1 MAVPKKVLKLV
12 QARDSHCW
20 HCGVEEDLVPHHRI
34 NRGMGGSK
42 LLDTPDNL
50 MMVCARWN
58 GDMESNAELAAT
70 ARGWGHKLPVWE
82 SLEHPVF
89 DRTDFRW
96 YFLLPDG
103 GKVLSTWSDQP
114 F

>member
-1 MAVPKKVLKLV
+1 MAIPKKVLKLV
-12 QARDSHCW
+12 QGRDSHCW
-20 HCGVEEDLVPHHRI
+20 HCGVEDDLVPHHRK

-58 GDMESNAELAAT
+58 GLMESNAKDASAAT
-70 ARGWGHKLPVWE
+70 GWGHKVPAWGDTA
-82 SLEHPVF
+82 HPVF
-89 DRTDFRW
+89 DRLGGW
-96 YFLLPDG
+96 WFLLPDG
-103 GKVLSTWSDQP
+103 SRVLSEWSDQP

>member
-12 QARDSHCW
+12 KTRDQHCW
-20 HCGVEEDLVPHHRI
+20 HCGVEEDLVPHHRK

-50 MMVCARWN
+50 MMICSSWN
-58 GDMESNAELAAT
+58 GLMESDAGLAAS

-82 SLEHPVF
+82 RLEMPVF
-89 DRTDFRW
+89 DCTVFKW

>member
-1 MAVPKKVLKLV
+1 M
-12 QARDSHCW
+12 
-20 HCGVEEDLVPHHRI
+20 PHHRK

-50 MMVCARWN
+50 MMICSSWN
-58 GDMESNAELAAT
+58 GLMESDAGLAAS

-82 SLEHPVF
+82 RLEMPVF
-89 DRTDFRW
+89 DCTVFKW

>member
-12 QARDSHCW
+12 QERDSACW
-20 HCGVEEDLVPHHRI
+20 HCGREDDLVPHHRV

-50 MMVCARWN
+50 MMVCGIWN
-58 GDMESNAELAAT
+58 GLMESHAKDAEA

-82 SLEHPVF
+82 SLEVPVF
-89 DRTDFRW
+89 DRAEFKW

>member
-1 MAVPKKVLKLV
+1 MAVPKKILKLV
-12 QARDSHCW
+12 QARDPYCW
-20 HCGVEEDLVPHHRI
+20 HCGVEEDLVPHHRK

-50 MMVCARWN
+50 MMVCSLWN
-58 GDMESNAELAAT
+58 GLMESNAANAAS

-82 SLEHPVF
+82 TLELPVF
-89 DRTDFRW
+89 DCTVARW

-103 GKVLSTWSDQP
+103 GRVLSTWDDQP

>member
-12 QARDSHCW
+12 QARDSHCY
-20 HCGVEEDLVPHHRI
+20 HCGVEEDLVHHHRI

-50 MMVCARWN
+50 MMVCSLYN
-58 GDMESNAELAAT
+58 GQMESNWQVAAS
-70 ARGWGHKLPVWE
+70 ARGWNHKLPVWE
-82 SLEHPVF
+82 SLELPVF
-89 DRTDFRW
+89 DRMGGWW
-96 YFLLPDG
+96 YLLPDG
-103 GKVLSTWSDQP
+103 TKVESHWKDQA